1 MWFRELRPCLFSGL
15 SSPIIDQLVMVGSRA
30 SASASSS
37 SSAAE
42 CFLEYLRQA
51 MVAGEQG
58 KGMGEEKFGIFLWLL
73 DLLCEVAR
81 NKTFNL
87 MSLHNLAIVVAP
99 NLFNPDSMVA
109 GVGGGGGEGKR
120 KTINPVLAMMM
131 SSKVVELVKHALT
144 ERMKG
149 YDDESCQ

>member
-1 MWFRELRPCLFSGL
+1 MRPCLFSGL

-30 SASASSS
+30 SASSASSS
-37 SSAAE
+37 SSSTE

-58 KGMGEEKFGIFLWLL
+58 KGMGEEKFGILLWLL

-81 NKTFNL
+81 NKSSNL

-99 NLFNPDSMVA
+99 NLFNPDSMVT
-109 GVGGGGGEGKR
+109 GDGGGEGR
-120 KTINPVLAMMM
+120 SKTVNPVLAMMM

-149 YDDESCQ
+149 YDDESCL